1 MRIGIL
7 GGGQLALMLSEAAL
21 KLGHS
26 VVVWDPSL
34 DACAR
39 QLGMFINASF
49 TDQDALSTFLDNVDV
64 VTWEFENLPLEM
76 VASIQKKC
84 PLFPA
89 FSLLEIKR
97 DRLTEKDHLQSLNI
111 PVTPFYAVD
120 SISDIREF
128 PVLLKTRRDGYD
140 GKGHVLIET
149 KSDLDQIQGDVVS
162 GKYIAESIVNF
173 EKEVSIVG
181 TRDQSGNIV
190 AYDLSDNVHTQGI
203 LRSLIVILGSE
214 YYDQAYSYLSQLM
227 TYHNYVGTLAIEFFV
242 VQGQLIANECAPRV
256 HNTGHWTIE
265 GAMTSQFENHIRAIT
280 GMPLGD
286 PLTQGFPAMVNVI
299 GRHFQKSS
307 QKIGMY
313 YHDYNKAARPG
324 RKLGHVTIMAS
335 TPSVRDPLLTFLY

>member
-1 MRIGIL
+1 
-7 GGGQLALMLSEAAL
+7 MLSKSAL
-21 KLGHS
+21 HLGHS
-26 VVVWDPSL
+26 VVVWDPSS

-97 DRLTEKDHLQSLNI
+97 DRLTEKDHLQDLNI
-111 PVTPFYAVD
+111 PVSPFYAVD

-140 GKGHVLIET
+140 GKGHIRVET
-149 KSDLDQIQGDVVS
+149 ASDLDKIKDDVIP
-162 GKYIAESIVNF
+162 GRYIAESIINF
-173 EKEVSIVG
+173 DKEVSIIG
-181 TRDQSGNIV
+181 TRDRSGDII
-190 AYDLSDNVHTQGI
+190 AYDLSDTVHTHGI
-203 LRSLIVILGSE
+203 LQSLTVIPGSK
-214 YYDQAYSYLSQLM
+214 YYDQAYTYLSQLM
-227 TYHNYVGTLAIEFFV
+227 TYHHYVGTLAIEFFV
-242 VQGQLIANECAPRV
+242 VKGQLIANECAPRV

-265 GAMTSQFENHIRAIT
+265 GATTGQFENHIRAIT

-286 PLTQGFPAMVNVI
+286 PSTQGFPAMVNVI
-299 GRHFQKSS
+299 GRHLQKSS
-307 QKIGMY
+307 QKTGMY
-313 YHDYNKAARPG
+313 YYDYNKAARPG
-324 RKLGHVTIMAS
+324 RKLGHVTITADTM
-335 TPSVRDPLLTFLY
+335 TVRDRIFSQYQNIISLS